1 MTQVFDTGDPYHSD
15 EIARQLLSLH
25 AESVRYL
32 DEISVTEFFRPQA
45 LKWSPAEHVRHLHK
59 SVRPLVKALAVP
71 RIVLRLR
78 FGRSRRRSRQF
89 GDIRDRY
96 RAKLAQGYGTNPYAP
111 SARPV
116 PRDARAWRAEI
127 MRTWTASVDALAARV
142 DLWRDGALDRYQLP
156 HPLMGKLTVR
166 EMMFFTVYHNAH
178 HVRLVAE
185 RRSPAHS
192 SRVLT

>member
-1 MTQVFDTGDPYHSD
+1 MFDTGDPYHSD

-32 DEISVTEFFRPQA
+32 DEMSVAEFFQPQA

-71 RIVLRLR
+71 RIVLWVR
-78 FGRSRRRSRQF
+78 FGRSRRRSRPF

-96 RAKLAQGYGTNPYAP
+96 RARLAKGYGANRFAP
-111 SARPV
+111 SARAV
-116 PRDARAWRAEI
+116 PRDAKAWRAEI
-127 MRTWTASVDALAARV
+127 MRNWTASVDALAARV
-142 DLWRDGALDRYQLP
+142 DGWRDGALDRYQLP

-178 HVRLVAE
+178 HLRLVAE
-185 RRSPAHS
+185 RREDAHA
-192 SRVLT
+192 R

>member
-1 MTQVFDTGDPYHSD
+1 MFDTGDPYHSD

-32 DEISVTEFFRPQA
+32 DEISVTEFFQPQA

-59 SVRPLVKALAVP
+59 SVRPLVKALTVP

-78 FGRSRRRSRQF
+78 FGRSRRRSRLF
-89 GDIRDRY
+89 GDIRERY
-96 RAKLAQGYGTNPYAP
+96 LARLGKGYGVNRYAP
-111 SARPV
+111 SARPL
-116 PRDARAWRAEI
+116 PSDARAWRAEI
-127 MRTWTASVDALAARV
+127 MRNWTASVNALAARV
-142 DLWRDGALDRYQLP
+142 DRWRDGALDRYQLP